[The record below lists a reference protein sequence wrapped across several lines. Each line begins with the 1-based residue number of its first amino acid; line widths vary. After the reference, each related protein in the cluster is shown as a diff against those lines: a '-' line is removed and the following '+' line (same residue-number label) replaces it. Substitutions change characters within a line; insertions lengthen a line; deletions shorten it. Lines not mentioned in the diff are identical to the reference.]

1 MYYPDDLVEE
11 IRSRNDIVDI
21 IGSYVHLQKKG
32 SNHFGLC
39 PFHNEKSASFS
50 VSAPKQMFHCFG
62 CGVSGNVIT
71 FVMKYE
77 NFTFSEA
84 IKFLAERAGVK
95 LPEIEY
101 SAEARKRDDLK
112 TKILEINKE
121 AAKFYFFQLRDETGK
136 VGMDYFKNRALTDET
151 IKNFGLGYA
160 RAGKGMLYQY
170 LKKKGFTDEVL
181 AKSGLFNIDER
192 YGMLD
197 KFWNR
202 VIFPIM
208 DANHRVIAFGGR
220 VMGDGKPKYLNSPE
234 TVVFDKSRNLYGL
247 NFARSSRKKNLIICE
262 GYMDVIAL
270 HQAGFNQAVAS
281 LGTALTSGHASL
293 MRRYTEEVLLTYD
306 SDDAGVAA
314 ALRAIPIL
322 KAAGLTAKV
331 IDMRPYKDPDE
342 FIKNLGTDEF
352 QKRLENAENS
362 FYYEI
367 RMLERGYDL
376 KDPESKTKFFTEVA
390 NKITRFEDELE
401 RDNYIDAISA
411 KYSISKDALSKLVT
425 KQAIHNEGL
434 KLYERPKS
442 GITHDIV
449 RVDGDG
455 NVDNSA
461 EALLNSSSGRG
472 RNNKEDGSKKPQ
484 KLLLSW
490 MCEDPKIYK
499 MVKNYIEIAD
509 FTEDIYRKAA
519 ELLFDQ
525 LEKGECNEARI
536 VGCFTN
542 EEEQT
547 EVASLF
553 STEREKIDD
562 SEKAR
567 TLKQLLIK
575 LKQVSF
581 ENKARE
587 ASDDANELMIMF
599 ENKKKLEELEKLN
612 FTFKE
617 E

>member
-11 IRSRNDIVDI
+11 IRSRNDIVDV
-21 IGSYVHLQKKG
+21 IGSYVHLTKKG

-84 IKFLAERAGVK
+84 IKLLANRAAVK

-101 SAEARKRDDLK
+101 TEEARKKDDLRN
-112 TKILEINKE
+112 KILEVNKE
-121 AAKFYFFQLRDETGK
+121 AAKFYFFQLRDESGK
-136 VGMDYFKNRALTDET
+136 LGMNYLKDRQLSDET

-160 RAGKGMLYQY
+160 RAGKGMMYQY
-170 LKKKGFTDEVL
+170 LKKKGYSDEVL
-181 AKSGLFNIDER
+181 AKSGLFNIDDKQ
-192 YGMLD
+192 GMLD

-208 DANHRVIAFGGR
+208 DVNHRVIAFGGR

-234 TVVFDKSRNLYGL
+234 TIVFDKSRNLYGL

-281 LGTALTSGHASL
+281 LGTSLTSGHASL
-293 MRRYTEEVLLTYD
+293 MRRYTDEVLLTYD

-342 FIKNLGTDEF
+342 FIKNLGADEF
-352 QKRLENAENS
+352 QKRIENAENS

-376 KDPESKTKFFTEVA
+376 KDPESKTKFFNEVA

-401 RDNYIDAISA
+401 RENYIQAICG
-411 KYSISKDALSKLVT
+411 KYSVSNDALSKLVS
-425 KQAIHNEGL
+425 KQAMKNEGISV
-434 KLYERPKS
+434 YERPKT
-442 GITHDIV
+442 GVNREKKDP
-449 RVDGDG
+449 D
-455 NVDNSA
+455 
-461 EALLNSSSGRG
+461 E
-472 RNNKEDGSKKPQ
+472 GSKKTQ

-490 MCEDPKIYK
+490 MCEDPSVYK
-499 MVKNYIEIAD
+499 KVKPYVDISD
-509 FTEDIYRKAA
+509 FTEDIYKKAA
-519 ELLFDQ
+519 ELLFEQ
-525 LEKGECNEARI
+525 LENNSLNEAKI

-553 STEREKIDD
+553 STEREKTED
-562 SEKAR
+562 SEKEKQ
-567 TLKQLLIK
+567 LKQLVIR
-575 LKQVSF
+575 LKQISF
-581 ENKARE
+581 DNKAKN
-587 ASDDANELMIMF
+587 ATDDVNELSIMF
-599 ENKKKLEELEKLN
+599 ENKKKLDELEKISFN
-612 FTFKE
+612 FKE